1 MYDCI
6 AVETHSCFSSLPMSS
21 YNKQLLIKKF
31 SVQIKIDIYSN
42 KVISFVE
49 NWEKQHMYQKGI
61 EVKIGVGGK
70 AACVHIAT
78 TTLPCKCDF
87 GQNV

>member
-1 MYDCI
+1 
-6 AVETHSCFSSLPMSS
+6 
-21 YNKQLLIKKF
+21 
-31 SVQIKIDIYSN
+31 
-42 KVISFVE
+42 
-49 NWEKQHMYQKGI
+49 MYQKGI